1 MADALNPVVL
11 ATGLV
16 CVVVVV
22 LFFVAVHK
30 RWFSRLRNGF
40 ALTLIVGMG
49 LAGICSSA
57 IVGTWGYKAGQ
68 RILKQQIVADLD
80 SSGEII
86 EAQIQRDI
94 AATLGQM
101 EKLAGVMAPYVGT
114 RSVKVLDE
122 KLREALEFNTHLL
135 QLRLTDAQA
144 KVLIEL
150 SLSGK
155 IDPRSRVASA
165 FGLEGKSFASEPYI
179 APTFNKYV
187 LNLNVPVRSGA
198 GPVIGTMG
206 ARYDLQ
212 EALLE
217 LTRTSR
223 FNVSGYAVVV
233 NSDGRIIA
241 HPNPERVNDDISGYE
256 AVQRALRG
264 EKGSVSAINKA
275 GHEKLM
281 FYRPVKSPASVNPK
295 PLALLTEIDQSEADE
310 PLLILRSQFALAVAV
325 IALGC
330 VMIALGLSSY
340 IRKPLAG
347 VVQMTERVEQ
357 GDLTAELAV
366 RGQDEIARLERALN
380 KMVTGLRERDRVKQV
395 FGQYVATQVSEKV
408 LQGAVNLG
416 GESRFVTVLFSDI
429 RNFTTMSEEMTPQQ
443 VVAFLNNYFTEMV
456 EAVFEQGGV
465 LDKFLGDGLMAVFG
479 SFGDVPDHAERAV
492 RTGLRMKALLAKIN
506 GELAMRGKPPI
517 SIGIGIHSD
526 DVVVGNIGSNK
537 RLQYTA
543 VGDGVNTC
551 SRVESLNKELGTT
564 ILITKSTYELVK
576 DVFECR
582 FVNEVPVKGKTKPLQ
597 VYEVLSVKAA

>member
-22 LFFVAVHK
+22 LFFVAVHR

-40 ALTLIVGMG
+40 VATLIVGMV

-57 IVGTWGYKAGQ
+57 IVGVWGFEAGQ
-68 RILKQQIVADLD
+68 RILQQQIVADLD

-94 AATLGQM
+94 AATIGQM
-101 EKLAGVMAPYVGT
+101 EKLAGVMAPYVGA

-135 QLRLTDAQA
+135 QLRLSDAQS

-155 IDPRSRVASA
+155 IDPRSRLASA

-187 LNLNVPVRSGA
+187 LNLNVPVRSA
-198 GPVIGTMG
+198 GSIIGTMG

-217 LTRTSR
+217 LTRSSR

-241 HPNPERVNDDISGYE
+241 HPNQGRVNDDVSSYE

-264 EKGSVSAINKA
+264 EKGSVSAVNKA
-275 GHEKLM
+275 GQEKLM

-295 PLALLTEIDQSEADE
+295 PLALLTEIDQSEADA
-310 PLLILRSQFALAVAV
+310 PLLTLRTQFAVAVAV
-325 IALGC
+325 IAFGC
-330 VMIALGLSSY
+330 VIIALGLSSY
-340 IRKPLAG
+340 IRRPLAG

-357 GDLTAELAV
+357 GDLTAQLAV
-366 RGQDEIARLERALN
+366 HGRDEIGRLERALN
-380 KMVTGLRERDRVKQV
+380 KMVAGLQERDRVKQV

-443 VVAFLNNYFTEMV
+443 VVTFLNNYFTEMV

-492 RTGLRMKALLAKIN
+492 RAGLRMKALLAKIN